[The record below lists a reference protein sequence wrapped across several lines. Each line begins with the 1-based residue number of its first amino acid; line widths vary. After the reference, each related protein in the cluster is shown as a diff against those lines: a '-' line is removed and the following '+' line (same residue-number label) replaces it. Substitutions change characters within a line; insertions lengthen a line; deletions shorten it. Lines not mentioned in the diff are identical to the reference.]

1 VTGAF
6 THTALFWILS
16 AGTLAGALYVVL
28 AREVMSVVLGLGTV
42 LLGLAGLFAYFGFG
56 FLALAQLFLY
66 VGGVL
71 VLFLFAIMLIHR
83 SDSGT
88 PSMANRP
95 DPLFIAASSALGLL
109 VLAMLSPAAPK
120 SASVAGAGGPSQIAG
135 VLLGEMLPQFEA
147 VGVLLLIALVVVVL
161 VMAGDRRW
169 ASSLSHAR
177 ALGSGCVACWF
188 AERSSRSSR
197 ALRSCWRVRCCSLSV
212 SQARCPTRRPVA
224 YMPQR

>member
-1 VTGAF
+1 MGGF
-6 THTALFWILS
+6 TSSALFWILS
-16 AGTLAGALYVVL
+16 AIALAGALYVLL

-71 VLFLFAIMLIHR
+71 VLFLFAIMLVHR
-83 SDSGT
+83 AEGGA

-109 VLAMLSPAAPK
+109 VFAMLSPAAPEA
-120 SASVAGAGGPSQIAG
+120 ASVVGAGGPSQIAG

-147 VGVLLLIALVVVVL
+147 VGVLLLLALVAVVL
-161 VMAGDRRW
+161 VMAGDRR
-169 ASSLSHAR
+169 
-177 ALGSGCVACWF
+177 
-188 AERSSRSSR
+188 
-197 ALRSCWRVRCCSLSV
+197 
-212 SQARCPTRRPVA
+212 
-224 YMPQR
+224 